1 MTYNRLQP
9 LNPPRMAV
17 GFHEKET
24 LLRDYLSWFF
34 RRWLWVIVCA
44 LPLSVLASL
53 PKGNQG
59 EAYAIGIPLGT
70 VIIVAA
76 SVVDFL
82 RSRRTS
88 KKYNPEQSLR
98 RARPQLPPR
107 SQLDLTRPILGV
119 YVRGELAG
127 VHSLITVY
135 QNEDAEWVGGY
146 ATLDGHFFPRLV
158 VGLKDIPWA
167 DFGAELQEAGIW
179 LLPQSGYSDN
189 VAEILF
195 GDDSA
200 SSAPKG
206 FITRLLSRITP

>member
-1 MTYNRLQP
+1 MRAY
-9 LNPPRMAV
+9 
-17 GFHEKET
+17 
-24 LLRDYLSWFF
+24 LRAFVL
-34 RRWLWVIVCA
+34 RWLLIVICVFPVGVAISNLRGYQYLDDPFGHVVAA
-44 LPLSVLASL
+44 LV
-53 PKGNQG
+53 
-59 EAYAIGIPLGT
+59 
-70 VIIVAA
+70 IVAA
-76 SVVDFL
+76 SVADFL
-82 RSRRTS
+82 RSRQTS

-127 VHSLITVY
+127 IHSLITVY
-135 QNEDAEWVGGY
+135 QNDEAEWVGGY

-158 VGLKDIPWA
+158 DGLKDIPWA

-189 VAEILF
+189 VAEIIF

-206 FITRLLSRITP
+206 LITRWLTRK